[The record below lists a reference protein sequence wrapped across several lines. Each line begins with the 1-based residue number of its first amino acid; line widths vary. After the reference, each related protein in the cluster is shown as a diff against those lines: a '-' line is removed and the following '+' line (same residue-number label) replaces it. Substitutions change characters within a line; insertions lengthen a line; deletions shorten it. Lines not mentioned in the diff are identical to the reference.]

1 MVPPVRPILA
11 VLLLCGAAPAFA
23 QTARDKAPPVDVQGV
38 PIEVPDPTP
47 VGLLIAWKPALLS
60 VRVDSG
66 SGSRFGSDSLQPL
79 RGLLRYT
86 TRLGQDKPF
95 FGRFELEGGRFQTD
109 NQGLGS
115 TGRSE

>member
-23 QTARDKAPPVDVQGV
+23 QTARDKAPPVDTQGV

-47 VGLLIAWKPALLS
+47 TGLLIAWKPALLS

-66 SGSRFGSDSLQPL
+66 SGAKFGSDSLQPF
-79 RGLLRYT
+79 RGLARYT
-86 TRLGQDKPF
+86 MRLAEDKPY
-95 FGRFELEGGRFQTD
+95 FGRFEVEGGRFETQHL
-109 NQGLGS
+109 GLGS
-115 TGRSE
+115 V